1 MRTKALELYGTLGP
15 ACAREDI
22 LEGMFRAGMTG
33 MRVNLS
39 HMTLDQARPWIE
51 IMHRA
56 AARCGLEPDLLA
68 DLQGPEVRVGKLP
81 APLALKTGETVALD
95 ALLLPLPL
103 REMLAPGQEILLD
116 DGKLLLETL
125 DRDRAKILRGGT
137 LLPRKSAAV
146 PGLTLTLPPL
156 TPEDEDNLRRAE
168 ELGVTGVMQS
178 FVRGREDVLS
188 LRSALCRCGCKGIR
202 LYAKVE
208 NRLGLETLPQWID
221 LADCIVIARGDLG
234 NAIPLTRL
242 PAAQKAIA
250 GLAKERGKPFL
261 VVTQLL
267 ASMERSAVPTRAE
280 VSDIY
285 NAVLDGASALM
296 LTGETAGGAFP
307 REAMAVL
314 CRTAQGA
321 WNDREHKGETNY
333 GLY

>member
-178 FVRGREDVLS
+178 FVRGREDVLA
-188 LRSALCRCGCKGIR
+188 LRNALCRCGCKGIR

-267 ASMERSAVPTRAE
+267 ASMEHSAVPTRAE

-307 REAMAVL
+307 REAMEVL

>member
-81 APLALKTGETVALD
+81 APLALETGETVALD

-156 TPEDEDNLRRAE
+156 TPEDEENLRRAE

-178 FVRGREDVLS
+178 FVRGREDVLA

-307 REAMAVL
+307 REAMEVL

>member
-15 ACAREDI
+15 ACARENI

-81 APLALKTGETVALD
+81 APLALETGETVALD

-188 LRSALCRCGCKGIR
+188 LRNALCRCECKGIR
-202 LYAKVE
+202 LCAKVE

-307 REAMAVL
+307 REAMEVL

>member
-15 ACAREDI
+15 ACARENI

-125 DRDRAKILRGGT
+125 DLDRAKVLRGGM

-178 FVRGREDVLS
+178 FVRGREDVLA

-267 ASMERSAVPTRAE
+267 ASMEHSAVPTRAE

-307 REAMAVL
+307 REAMEVL

>member
-15 ACAREDI
+15 ACARENI

-81 APLALKTGETVALD
+81 APLALETGETVALD

-125 DRDRAKILRGGT
+125 DRDRAKVLRGGM

-178 FVRGREDVLS
+178 FVRGKEDVLA
-188 LRSALCRCGCKGIR
+188 LRSALCRCRCKGIR

-267 ASMERSAVPTRAE
+267 ASMEHSAVPTRAE

-307 REAMAVL
+307 REAMEVL
-314 CRTAQGA
+314 CRTAQGG

>member
-15 ACAREDI
+15 ACARENI

-81 APLALKTGETVALD
+81 APLALETGETVALD

-125 DRDRAKILRGGT
+125 DRDRAKVLRGGM

-178 FVRGREDVLS
+178 FVRGREDVLA

-250 GLAKERGKPFL
+250 GRAKERGKPFL

-267 ASMERSAVPTRAE
+267 ASMEHSAVPTRAE

-307 REAMAVL
+307 REAMEVL

>member
-15 ACAREDI
+15 ACARENI

-68 DLQGPEVRVGKLP
+68 DLQGPEVRVGKLS

-125 DRDRAKILRGGT
+125 DRDRAKVLRGGM
-137 LLPRKSAAV
+137 LLPRKSAAA

-202 LYAKVE
+202 LCAKVE

-307 REAMAVL
+307 REAMEVL